1 VASVPL
7 GLSSMRN
14 EKMPTIMTKN
24 LVRKDASES
33 CSDGGCVN
41 GDGAVPSGLPQ
52 PRQHKVVNS

>member
-1 VASVPL
+1 
-7 GLSSMRN
+7 MRN